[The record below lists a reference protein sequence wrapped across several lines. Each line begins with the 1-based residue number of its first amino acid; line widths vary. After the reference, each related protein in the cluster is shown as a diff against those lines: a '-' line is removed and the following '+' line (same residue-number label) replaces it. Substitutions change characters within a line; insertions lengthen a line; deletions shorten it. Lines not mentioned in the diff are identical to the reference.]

1 MSRNRFDLKRNF
13 QKNSKSKAHA
23 NRRNPALH
31 WDSALEDRRLM
42 ATLTLTA
49 TDDIS
54 YLAAPLFANDLTV
67 SIVGTDYVVQ
77 DNNLADVMVLV
88 DLSPNLN
95 AVPLGGGLNGFSIST
110 AALTK
115 NISVDTQDLDDI
127 VRVQDIAATT
137 LLTSI
142 NTDLGLSDQIIIG
155 NPSGTLAT
163 ILSKVQMTDVAAGS
177 VVINDSS
184 SLTAKTY
191 TLDTVAGPLGQ
202 LTLSTQPTT
211 ILQWANSFSGGIT
224 VDAGSSGNQFIVNNT
239 LPSQTLNLNLGS
251 ASDTTRVNGV
261 GASAIL
267 NIDSQMG
274 VPDQTT
280 VGSIAVGVNNILGAV
295 NVVDSGGVGSL
306 IVDDQIHG
314 VGRIWTLGAAGPVGS
329 ISWGALPAQ
338 VTYGPGII
346 DVTLNA
352 GTGLDTFTIN
362 NTGSLAS
369 LVEVNGNT
377 GVDSYNL
384 NGASGPVRLNGD
396 GDNDI
401 FILNATG
408 FNQTVNGGLGD
419 DLFTMNVAAVNYA
432 SSFFNGNDGNDTFN
446 VNFAPG
452 AVLTDSTFQI
462 DGGNNTSPGRNVVN
476 LVTDFLLDTTSRS
489 VNLAWTGGS
498 SLTAGGTGLIAFLS
512 SDIQTTNT
520 QQVNYIGGIANDDHI
535 TATGTAGDDV
545 ISVTPLTATSAN
557 VFLG

>member
-163 ILSKVQMTDVAAGS
+163 ILSTVQMTDAAAGS

-191 TLDTVAGPLGQ
+191 TLDTVAGPLGPDSESESGKRKRYHTGQ
-202 LTLSTQPTT
+202 RRWC
-211 ILQWANSFSGGIT
+211 IGNS
-224 VDAGSSGNQFIVNNT
+224 
-239 LPSQTLNLNLGS
+239 
-251 ASDTTRVNGV
+251 
-261 GASAIL
+261 
-267 NIDSQMG
+267 
-274 VPDQTT
+274 
-280 VGSIAVGVNNILGAV
+280 
-295 NVVDSGGVGSL
+295 
-306 IVDDQIHG
+306 
-314 VGRIWTLGAAGPVGS
+314 
-329 ISWGALPAQ
+329 
-338 VTYGPGII
+338 
-346 DVTLNA
+346 
-352 GTGLDTFTIN
+352 
-362 NTGSLAS
+362 
-369 LVEVNGNT
+369 
-377 GVDSYNL
+377 
-384 NGASGPVRLNGD
+384 
-396 GDNDI
+396 
-401 FILNATG
+401 
-408 FNQTVNGGLGD
+408 
-419 DLFTMNVAAVNYA
+419 
-432 SSFFNGNDGNDTFN
+432 
-446 VNFAPG
+446 
-452 AVLTDSTFQI
+452 
-462 DGGNNTSPGRNVVN
+462 
-476 LVTDFLLDTTSRS
+476 
-489 VNLAWTGGS
+489 
-498 SLTAGGTGLIAFLS
+498 
-512 SDIQTTNT
+512 
-520 QQVNYIGGIANDDHI
+520 
-535 TATGTAGDDV
+535 
-545 ISVTPLTATSAN
+545 
-557 VFLG
+557 

>member
-163 ILSKVQMTDVAAGS
+163 ILSTVQMTDVAAGS

-191 TLDTVAGPLGQ
+191 TLDTVGGPLGQ

-224 VDAGSSGNQFIVNNT
+224 VDAGSAGNQFIVNNT

-251 ASDTTRVNGV
+251 ASDITRVNGV

-267 NIDSQMG
+267 NIDSELG
-274 VPDQTT
+274 VPDLTT
-280 VGSIAVGVNNILGAV
+280 VGSIAVGVTNILGAV

-329 ISWGALPAQ
+329 ISWGLSRADRLGNPLTLCEMTDTTSFGEQRILDQAGFDLD
-338 VTYGPGII
+338 YAMI
-346 DVTLNA
+346 DRN
-352 GTGLDTFTIN
+352 GTGLNAESFRSPTN
-362 NTGSLAS
+362 VL
-369 LVEVNGNT
+369 
-377 GVDSYNL
+377 NL
-384 NGASGPVRLNGD
+384 LSH
-396 GDNDI
+396 
-401 FILNATG
+401 
-408 FNQTVNGGLGD
+408 
-419 DLFTMNVAAVNYA
+419 
-432 SSFFNGNDGNDTFN
+432 
-446 VNFAPG
+446 
-452 AVLTDSTFQI
+452 
-462 DGGNNTSPGRNVVN
+462 
-476 LVTDFLLDTTSRS
+476 SRDK
-489 VNLAWTGGS
+489 
-498 SLTAGGTGLIAFLS
+498 IEK
-512 SDIQTTNT
+512 
-520 QQVNYIGGIANDDHI
+520 HI
-535 TATGTAGDDV
+535 EKR
-545 ISVTPLTATSAN
+545 P
-557 VFLG
+557 